1 MIFRSAWKFAIKPF
15 QATSTSHQISKVT
28 RYQNV
33 PSTHLVVK
41 TRPFPHGVPFPL
53 QNRQSSPYFLH
64 DHLLHESEIC
74 SCLLDQ
80 VRLVQDILLKLAW
93 YEVGPH
99 LAGHLAVH
107 VMSGRDVTI
116 WFHAKE
122 VFHYLSIF
130 TKSFV
135 QFLLGPDIERALFP
149 DQRNSS

>member
-1 MIFRSAWKFAIKPF
+1 
-15 QATSTSHQISKVT
+15 
-28 RYQNV
+28 
-33 PSTHLVVK
+33 
-41 TRPFPHGVPFPL
+41 
-53 QNRQSSPYFLH
+53 
-64 DHLLHESEIC
+64 
-74 SCLLDQ
+74 
-80 VRLVQDILLKLAW
+80 VQDILLKLAW

-149 DQRNSS
+149 RSAKFPLSFTHRTSWLLVSAPNPRLPR